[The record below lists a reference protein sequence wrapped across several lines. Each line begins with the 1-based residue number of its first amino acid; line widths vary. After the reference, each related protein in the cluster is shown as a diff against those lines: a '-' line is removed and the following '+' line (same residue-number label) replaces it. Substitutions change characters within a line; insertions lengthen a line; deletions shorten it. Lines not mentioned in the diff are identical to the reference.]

1 MTKPRFYLALLFLA
15 LFSEPLFAGNPSPFM
30 RYLPRQGNVAIAA
43 RGGLLFVNDT
53 FLGHATIAYGLRN
66 GIALNGHIGFGQNPY
81 DPYFGGDVRLTLF
94 ANRSV
99 GFDAYFGGH
108 AGGVGSGLD
117 FGGILDFNLGG
128 LGFITGIDGDYIME
142 VGASATPINLFAG
155 LDIGLSRNT
164 RFAVVAGFALTQSAT
179 SEITAGF
186 NFYF

>member
-1 MTKPRFYLALLFLA
+1 MTKQRFFIAFLFLA
-15 LFSEPLFAGNPSPFM
+15 LFSEQIFAGNPSPFM

-43 RGGLLFVNDT
+43 RGGLLFSNDL

-66 GIALNGHIGFGQNPY
+66 GIALNGHIGFGQTPY
-81 DPYFGGDVRLTLF
+81 DPYFGGDIRMTLF

-108 AGGVGSGLD
+108 AGGIGSGLD

-142 VGASATPINLFAG
+142 SGASATPVNFFAG
-155 LDIGLSRNT
+155 VDIGLSRNT
-164 RFAVVAGFALTQSAT
+164 RFAVVAGFALTNSAT

>member
-1 MTKPRFYLALLFLA
+1 MTKQRFFIALLFLA
-15 LFSEPLFAGNPSPFM
+15 LFSEPLLAGNPSPFM
-30 RYLPRQGNVAIAA
+30 RYLPRQGSVAIAA
-43 RGGLLFVNDT
+43 RGGLLFANDT

-81 DPYFGGDVRLTLF
+81 DPYFGGDLRMTLF
-94 ANRSV
+94 ANRSI

-108 AGGVGSGLD
+108 AGGIGSGLD

-128 LGFITGIDGDYIME
+128 IGFITGIDGDYVME
-142 VGASATPINLFAG
+142 SGANATPLNFFAG
-155 LDIGLSRNT
+155 VEIGLSRNT
-164 RFAVVAGFALTQSAT
+164 RFAVVAGFALTNSAT